1 LPETKRTLTRVYFSG
16 GFGVKVD
23 FILFVALAAAVCAC
37 AQQVP
42 GQDDKFVS
50 RTAQANL
57 AEVQLSA
64 WAENHALSDEVK
76 QFASELVDYQT
87 TLADGL
93 RPLAA
98 KQNAMQVAGLDPKD
112 AAEIDRLKT
121 LEPNLLDRAYMR
133 EIMKWHQREVDALKR
148 EMEMGKNPELRYF
161 AYEMLPA
168 VEAHIKE
175 GEDTE
180 RAIGMDV
187 QEKVAANAIIK

>member
-1 LPETKRTLTRVYFSG
+1 LRETKRTVARVYFSG
-16 GFGVKVD
+16 GFGVKAG
-23 FILFVALAAAVCAC
+23 FIVLVAAAVCAC

-64 WAENHALSDEVK
+64 WAEDHALSDEVK

-87 TLADGL
+87 TLADDL
-93 RPLAA
+93 RPIAA
-98 KQNAMQVAGLDPKD
+98 KQNALQVSDLDPKD
-112 AAEIDRLKT
+112 SAEIERLKT

-148 EMEMGKNPELRYF
+148 EMELGRNPELRYF

-187 QEKVAANAIIK
+187 QEKVAANAIVK